1 MDLTTEVYE
10 RAGATVLCAGCVL
23 PRENLV
29 TACLK
34 LRVNVITGD
43 ASQIVQFA
51 DYVATLSPSTRRL
64 LRINKIIYTSEMMGK
79 MRRKYITS
87 ILGPVMFCSFL
98 ASAEAGPYGV
108 ANYSLTGDPPDD
120 IAADFIIDTRAMY
133 VEILP
138 LTATEAP
145 GSDSLSEPRRF
156 EPVAEGTLG
165 LIVLTSLHR
174 LRNPLVRYVSGDVG
188 SLHALPSSVSRQI
201 DPDMA
206 PHLRVL
212 RLHGRDQ
219 RFSFKWLGEY
229 FELDELDRVMRTESW
244 GVLQWQLVLEQVEGT
259 QYCELRVLRRSPVEG
274 SDETIISDADLMLH
288 MREVFYMG
296 PLDDE
301 QLLRI
306 VSVKTVNDFE
316 RSVTSNKVIRFID
329 RPQPKPSGSRP
340 VINGDQSVTNG
351 NPSLTNGNQ
360 SVNNQS

>member
-1 MDLTTEVYE
+1 MDLTTDVYE
-10 RAGATVLCAGCVL
+10 RAGATVLCAGCFL

-34 LRVNVITGD
+34 LRINVITGD

-51 DYVATLSPSTRRL
+51 DYVATLSPSSRSL
-64 LRINKIIYTSEMMGK
+64 LRINKIIYTSEILGK
-79 MRRKYITS
+79 TKRNYITS
-87 ILGPVMFCSFL
+87 ILGPVKFCSFL
-98 ASAEAGPYGV
+98 ASAEAGPYGI

-120 IAADFIIDTRAMY
+120 TAADFIIDTRAIH
-133 VEILP
+133 VEIFP
-138 LTATEAP
+138 LTAAEVP
-145 GSDSLSEPRRF
+145 DSDSLSGPGMF

-165 LIVLTSLHR
+165 LIVLTSLQR

-188 SLHALPSSVSRQI
+188 SLHALPSSVSGQVG
-201 DPDMA
+201 PDMA

-244 GVLQWQLVLEQVEGT
+244 GVLQWQLVLEQVEEMD
-259 QYCELRVLRRSPVEG
+259 YCELRVFRRLSVEG
-274 SDETIISDADLMLH
+274 SNETIISDADLMRH
-288 MREVFYMG
+288 MRGAFYIE
-296 PLDDE
+296 PLNNDE
-301 QLLRI
+301 QLLRL

-329 RPQPKPSGSRP
+329 RRQSKSGGGRQ
-340 VINGDQSVTNG
+340 VIHGDQSVNK
-351 NPSLTNGNQ
+351 Q
-360 SVNNQS
+360 C